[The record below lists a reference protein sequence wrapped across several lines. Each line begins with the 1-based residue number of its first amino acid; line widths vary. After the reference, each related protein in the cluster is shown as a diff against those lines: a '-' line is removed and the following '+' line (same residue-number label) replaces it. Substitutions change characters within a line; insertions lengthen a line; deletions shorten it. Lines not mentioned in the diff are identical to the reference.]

1 MQSERS
7 CEGFVCVCVLFLIYV
22 SGLYFPYILLKRRLL
37 PLSPLSSSAPTPS
50 HFLIFFKRIIWW
62 QDYIKPTGFLSVL
75 LVNISTGLHEYTL
88 SSFSYT
94 NGLQRLRLFN
104 QFFII
109 ALLFDFIH
117 MVSGFSGPNS
127 LSIQP
132 NETIQC
138 TDTWIDQGLY

>member
-1 MQSERS
+1 M
-7 CEGFVCVCVLFLIYV
+7 CVLFLIYV

-88 SSFSYT
+88 SSSSLT
-94 NGLQRLRLFN
+94 ESGDSVAHPPTLALFAMN
-104 QFFII
+104 CKLGIRKS
-109 ALLFDFIH
+109 D
-117 MVSGFSGPNS
+117 
-127 LSIQP
+127 
-132 NETIQC
+132 
-138 TDTWIDQGLY
+138 